1 MWNGTVAENRKIRGK
16 VCLPFQEDRAS
27 GTFKNLGHF
36 QRREMEEM
44 QKTSIMSRAVKRTE
58 RFTAHR
64 TTFESCFSHYN
75 DLIRAQKHLFSSP
88 KHHLCLMLF
97 YCPPQKKVVQ
107 VWKIFLKMWGW
118 QLKSVGC
125 CFGPHWPS
133 FYRQKQFNKSSF
145 VFHRRKSVMKN

>member
-1 MWNGTVAENRKIRGK
+1 MEPLQRTGKFGVKCAFLSRKT
-16 VCLPFQEDRAS
+16 EH
-27 GTFKNLGHF
+27 LGLS
-36 QRREMEEM
+36 RTSVTSRDVRW
-44 QKTSIMSRAVKRTE
+44 KTSIMSRAVKRTE

-97 YCPPQKKVVQ
+97 YCTPQKKVVQ

-145 VFHRRKSVMKN
+145 VFHRRKSVIKN